1 MVRRI
6 VLTMTGNHEQ
16 LATPLF
22 KASALQ
28 VNQTPILNH
37 LHYIISL
44 ALVNNLCYNKSMKG
58 RTKMWYDTNKLKDL
72 NGIKVIII
80 TKRKRKKRN
89 EKKHNEKL

>member
-1 MVRRI
+1 
-6 VLTMTGNHEQ
+6 MTGNHEQ

-22 KASALQ
+22 KASTPQ

-37 LHYIISL
+37 LHYIISF
-44 ALVNNLCYNKSMKG
+44 AIVNNLCYNKSMKG
-58 RTKMWYDTNKLKDL
+58 RKMWYDTNKLKDL